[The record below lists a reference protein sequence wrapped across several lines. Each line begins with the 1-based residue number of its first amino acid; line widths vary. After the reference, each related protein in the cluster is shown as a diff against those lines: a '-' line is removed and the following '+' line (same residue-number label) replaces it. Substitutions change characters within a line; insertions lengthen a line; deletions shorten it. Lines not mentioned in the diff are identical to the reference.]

1 MSIYLSAG
9 VYSTEKDLSDVVP
22 AIASSSAALVG
33 YSVKGS
39 TDEILLITN
48 NQQFIENYGE
58 PDPSSGHY
66 FHYAALAYLAQGN
79 KLYCLRVTNGALYG
93 GVNIMATTS
102 SEVNAAIA
110 SGKAA
115 AVFGVASGLDDDVL
129 FQIVGTDPGVWNNK
143 IKVKVQNVK
152 TGSETV
158 ITDQYTFE
166 IVVYY
171 TNDDGVDE
179 QVELF
184 KVSRKKKVDG
194 FGKQLYLED
203 RINGISKYIQVLDN
217 TTLADT
223 VLPKVQATSL
233 ALAQGSDGSAINSS
247 DLVNGWDEFINPDD
261 VDIRILINGGET
273 AVAVQNKMIAV
284 AEARSDCIALLD
296 IPWASVQSVTDMVT
310 FRSTTLNANSNYA
323 ALYTAW
329 VQIHDPYNDLLI
341 YVPPSGY
348 AAAQMA
354 YNDFV
359 AYTWY
364 APAGFNRGQLDVI
377 TPSYIFTEGER
388 DTLYQEEINPI
399 QMFRGEGTVI
409 WGQKTLQSKFSA
421 LSSINVRRLLIIMEK
436 AMAVSLRSFVFE
448 PNNDTTRFRVTAL
461 LTEYL
466 EQLSTQGAF
475 QTEAGDGGY
484 KVLCDGTN
492 NTAAVIDNNE
502 LRVDVFVKPV
512 RAAEFIRLQTIVTN
526 TGATFDESVDR
537 GAIY

>member
-1 MSIYLSAG
+1 
-9 VYSTEKDLSDVVP
+9 
-22 AIASSSAALVG
+22 
-33 YSVKGS
+33 
-39 TDEILLITN
+39 LITN

-102 SEVNAAIA
+102 SEANAAI
-110 SGKAA
+110 STGKAGA
-115 AVFGVASGLDDDVL
+115 SFNVDSGLDDDVV
-129 FQIVGTDPGVWNNK
+129 FQIIGADPGTWDNK
-143 IKVKVQNVK
+143 IKVKIQNVK
-152 TGSETV
+152 TGSDPV
-158 ITDQYTFE
+158 PTDQYTFE

-184 KVSRKKKVDG
+184 KVSRKTKVDG
-194 FGKQLYLED
+194 FGKQLYLQD
-203 RINGISKYIQVLDN
+203 RINGISKYIRVYDN
-217 TTLADT
+217 TALADT
-223 VLPKVQATSL
+223 VLPKSQSTVL
-233 ALAQGSDGSAINSS
+233 ALAQGANGSSISSS
-247 DLVNGWDEFINPDD
+247 DLVSGWNEFENPDD

-273 AVAVQNKMIAV
+273 EVAVQNKMIAV
-284 AEARSDCIALLD
+284 AAARADCIALLD

-310 FRSTTLNANSNYA
+310 FRETTLNANSNYA
-323 ALYTAW
+323 AMYSAW
-329 VQIHDPYNDLLI
+329 VQIHDSYNDLLI
-341 YVPPSGY
+341 YVPPSGH

-354 YNDFV
+354 YNDYV

-388 DTLYQEEINPI
+388 DTLYQAQINPI

-421 LSSINVRRLLIIMEK
+421 LSSINVRRLLIIIEK

-448 PNNDTTRFRVTAL
+448 PNNETTRFRVTAL
-461 LTEYL
+461 LNEYL

-475 QTEAGDGGY
+475 QTEAGDDGF
-484 KVLCDGTN
+484 KVLCDATN
-492 NTAAVIDNNE
+492 NTSAVIDNNE

-512 RAAEFIRLQTIVTN
+512 RAAEFIHLQTIVTT
-526 TGATFDESVDR
+526 TGATFEELVDR